1 MILSRKTV
9 VSGLTSV
16 LRELINFS
24 ELTTFYILAKN
35 EKNNKNMRL
44 IILDDDYQM
53 MYHPLWIKIV

>member
-1 MILSRKTV
+1 MILSRKKV

-16 LRELINFS
+16 LRELINCS
-24 ELTTFYILAKN
+24 ELTTFYVLVKT

-44 IILDDDYQM
+44 IILQM

>member
-1 MILSRKTV
+1 MILSRKKV

-16 LRELINFS
+16 LRELIICS
-24 ELTTFYILAKN
+24 ELTTFYVLAKN

-44 IILDDDYQM
+44 IILQQ

>member
-1 MILSRKTV
+1 MILSRKKV

-16 LRELINFS
+16 LRELINCS
-24 ELTTFYILAKN
+24 ELTTFYVLVKT

-44 IILDDDYQM
+44 VILQM

>member
-16 LRELINFS
+16 LRELINCS

-44 IILDDDYQM
+44 IILQM
-53 MYHPLWIKIV
+53 MYHLLWIKIV

>member
-16 LRELINFS
+16 LRELINCS

-44 IILDDDYQM
+44 IILQM